1 MSPLPS
7 TVPPFPVDDA
17 LIDEAAGAL
26 DIAGRLEGHNGLLLL
41 DVMTPRTAI
50 EPQLAYLADA
60 VVGLHR
66 EIQDDDDLS
75 DIEEALEDPLK
86 AADQKGIDEA
96 CDLYRRLLA
105 SRMKAL
111 LRAPDGADR
120 LIQLNAAGNRRP

>member
-1 MSPLPS
+1 MNPPPS
-7 TVPPFPVDDA
+7 KVPPFPVDDA
-17 LIDEAAGAL
+17 LVDEAAGAL

-41 DVMTPRTAI
+41 DVTTPHASI
-50 EPQLAYLADA
+50 EPELAFVAAA

-66 EIQDDDDLS
+66 EIQDHDDLS

-86 AADQKGIDEA
+86 AEDQQGIDEA

-120 LIQLNAAGNRRP
+120 LIQLNAVGGRRP